1 VNQGPRRR
9 RSEYDDGGD
18 RGGGLP
24 IFPLVIAVILLGLL
38 LGGVLAHFFGGGPAV
53 QVPTPMPSITPLST
67 PIATETPVA
76 TPSPTPRP
84 TPKRTPRPT
93 STPTPSARPTATLS
107 SAPASAVIIITPAP
121 VASLRPAA
129 TPKPA
134 TPKPAVTLAPSI
146 AKTTAPRST
155 RAPRPTA
162 SPTPLNPQSATGSS
176 GASAVV
182 RAYLSAM
189 MHGNRALATSYLESG
204 VPTETFLQSG
214 TIVNDVSA
222 TPNADGTYRVT
233 ADVVDPDNQ
242 EYFITFAVAPGA
254 YGMRITSHYS
264 IKPH

>member
-9 RSEYDDGGD
+9 RSEYDGGGD

-53 QVPTPMPSITPLST
+53 QVPTPMPSITPLPT
-67 PIATETPVA
+67 PLATETPMA

-93 STPTPSARPTATLS
+93 STPSALPTATPS

-121 VASLRPAA
+121 AASARPNA

-134 TPKPAVTLAPSI
+134 MPRPAVTLAPAV
-146 AKTTAPRST
+146 AKTTAPRPT

-162 SPTPLNPQSATGSS
+162 SPTPLNPQNATGSS

-182 RAYLSAM
+182 RAYLSAL

>member
-1 VNQGPRRR
+1 MNQGPRRR
-9 RSEYDDGGD
+9 RIEYDDGGD
-18 RGGGLP
+18 RGGGGLP

-53 QVPTPMPSITPLST
+53 RVPTPLPSITALPT
-67 PIATETPVA
+67 PIATETPVAA

-93 STPTPSARPTATLS
+93 STPSALPTATPS

-121 VASLRPAA
+121 ASLRPAA

-134 TPKPAVTLAPSI
+134 TPKPAVTLPPAV
-146 AKTTAPRST
+146 AKTTAPRPT

-162 SPTPLNPQSATGSS
+162 SPTPLNPQNATGSS

-204 VPTETFLQSG
+204 VPTETFLQPG

-233 ADVVDPDNQ
+233 ADVVDPNNQ
-242 EYFITFAVAPGA
+242 EYFITFVVAPGA